1 MAAPAWC
8 ANAAAAD
15 AGRAGRWIRQCY
27 DSERH
32 SPICAMALPTKAPM
46 PTPDARRLPPAETP
60 ALRSVCGAETRAH
73 TRYTAM
79 HSIQSCQVE
88 M

>member
-46 PTPDARRLPPAETP
+46 PTPDAFRQQKHLLSALCAVRR
-60 ALRSVCGAETRAH
+60 CAH
-73 TRYTAM
+73 THTL
-79 HSIQSCQVE
+79 HSHAQHAIMPS
-88 M
+88 